1 LLLANWLVGLS
12 CRYDG
17 RGALYDLKQYEAL
30 PGGHDANR
38 WVGLSDA
45 ERRVEQLCDEER
57 YRALHHNEEEEALYQ
72 GRDITVVC
80 CRMCGRLLTQCTFFL
95 NQLLFVCLL
104 VAHYDQCLHVLLQSI
119 NTLFVCGA
127 HMPLVM
133 GQ

>member
-1 LLLANWLVGLS
+1 MLLANWLVGLS

-80 CRMCGRLLTQCTFFL
+80 CRMLGRHLTKHSFFFCTNSCFCSLL
-95 NQLLFVCLL
+95 
-104 VAHYDQCLHVLLQSI
+104 
-119 NTLFVCGA
+119 
-127 HMPLVM
+127 
-133 GQ
+133 

>member
-1 LLLANWLVGLS
+1 LLLSNWLVGLS

-38 WVGLSDA
+38 WVGLSDS

-72 GRDITVVC
+72 GRNITVVC
-80 CRMCGRLLTQCTFFL
+80 CRAFGHLTKGRFLLELFFL
-95 NQLLFVCLL
+95 QHMIGVCLSWFS
-104 VAHYDQCLHVLLQSI
+104 LLIWS
-119 NTLFVCGA
+119 VWS
-127 HMPLVM
+127 
-133 GQ
+133 

>member
-1 LLLANWLVGLS
+1 MCWEYLCLLLANWLVGLS

-80 CRMCGRLLTQCTFFL
+80 CRMFGHLLTQQTFCTFFNL
-95 NQLLFVCLL
+95 IQFNFFFLIIYMIGVC
-104 VAHYDQCLHVLLQSI
+104 
-119 NTLFVCGA
+119 
-127 HMPLVM
+127 MPYFSP
-133 GQ
+133 

>member
-80 CRMCGRLLTQCTFFL
+80 CRMFGHLLIQRTFFL
-95 NQLLFVCLL
+95 SQLFFV
-104 VAHYDQCLHVLLQSI
+104 AYDWCLHVLLQSI
-119 NTLFVCGA
+119 NTECLFVVHTCR
-127 HMPLVM
+127 L
-133 GQ
+133 

>member
-1 LLLANWLVGLS
+1 MLFANWLVGLS

-72 GRDITVVC
+72 GKDITVVC
-80 CRMCGRLLTQCTFFL
+80 CRAFSHLAKHTFFASTL
-95 NQLLFVCLL
+95 VFV
-104 VAHYDQCLHVLLQSI
+104 VYYDQCPLVLLQSV
-119 NTLFVCGA
+119 NTECSVVHIYCL
-127 HMPLVM
+127 
-133 GQ
+133 

>member
-1 LLLANWLVGLS
+1 LLANWLVGLS

-80 CRMCGRLLTQCTFFL
+80 CRMFGHLLTQQTFCTFFNL
-95 NQLLFVCLL
+95 IQFNFFFLIIYMIGVC
-104 VAHYDQCLHVLLQSI
+104 
-119 NTLFVCGA
+119 
-127 HMPLVM
+127 MPYFSP
-133 GQ
+133 